1 MTHARFA
8 PSLKSLLA
16 GPYQKLEGH
25 RRASSSWPTPRWPP
39 SASRCTSRWPD
50 MLPKI
55 EQMVR
60 DADAGTKGV
69 RDALTTLD
77 AELECIA
84 RSG

>member
-1 MTHARFA
+1 
-8 PSLKSLLA
+8 
-16 GPYQKLEGH
+16 
-25 RRASSSWPTPRWPP
+25 
-39 SASRCTSRWPD
+39 

-77 AELECIA
+77 AELESIA
-84 RSG
+84 RSA